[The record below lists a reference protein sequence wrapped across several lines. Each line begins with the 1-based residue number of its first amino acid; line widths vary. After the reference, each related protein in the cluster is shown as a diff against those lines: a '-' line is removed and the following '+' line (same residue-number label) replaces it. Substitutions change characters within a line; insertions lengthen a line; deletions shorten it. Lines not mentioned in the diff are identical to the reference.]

1 MPQCSVHIVEITQ
14 ILSHAFLEK
23 ISWKYSKFSQM
34 ADSKMAVLAD
44 WRVEFGNPFSQMAA
58 IFPQIGGF
66 YVKLMQ
72 KN

>member
-1 MPQCSVHIVEITQ
+1 MVS
-14 ILSHAFLEK
+14 SEK
-23 ISWKYSKFSQM
+23 AHYHLFVIYSKFSQM

>member
-1 MPQCSVHIVEITQ
+1 M
-14 ILSHAFLEK
+14 
-23 ISWKYSKFSQM
+23 YSKFSQM